1 MATNQESIFPELED
15 FGIKRDSSTLTSED
29 FMITSDAS
37 KSIFPEESDY
47 IGSFW
52 KKKVYNKQRKRN

>member
-15 FGIKRDSSTLTSED
+15 FGIKGDSSTLTSED

-47 IGSFW
+47 IGSFLEEEGLQQT
-52 KKKVYNKQRKRN
+52 KKK